1 MRAADGVIRLLR
13 GEIAG
18 FRFSYGVLFLLSV
31 ERKCGI
37 SFFLWCAILAL
48 CGERLRDFVFG
59 VGCFPCFPDFCI
71 SLYIL
76 WKKGCGGYFVFMAGY
91 GTIVARGFI

>member
-1 MRAADGVIRLLR
+1 MKRDGWVEFVQVDLRTNLDSSLALGDRLRAA
-13 GEIAG
+13 AG
-18 FRFSYGVLFLLSV
+18 ASAFY
-31 ERKCGI
+31 
-37 SFFLWCAILAL
+37 
-48 CGERLRDFVFG
+48 GERLRDFVLG
-59 VGCFPCFPDFCI
+59 LGCFPCFPDFCI